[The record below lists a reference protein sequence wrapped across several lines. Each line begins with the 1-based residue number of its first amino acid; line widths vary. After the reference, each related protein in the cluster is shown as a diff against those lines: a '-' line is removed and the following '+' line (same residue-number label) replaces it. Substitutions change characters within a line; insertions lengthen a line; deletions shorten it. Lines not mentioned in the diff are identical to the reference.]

1 MLVARMCRYATMV
14 ILIALTSSG
23 CVKNGQKLPV
33 PLRGVAIGA
42 GIGAGV
48 GAVVGSVTGNTVVGA
63 AVGGV
68 AGSVIGLFRQTPQ
81 KEVIDEL
88 TKQDIQHVEY
98 GDTHLLII
106 PTDRYFEV
114 GTHRL
119 SDQCYLGLMNI
130 TRLLRFY
137 PCSMFY
143 VAGFTDEI
151 GMRSKKN
158 KLSQSRAD
166 TLITFL
172 WAHDVRAY
180 NLRAEGYGDKFPVGD
195 NHLIHGSAFNRRIEI
210 QWLNIANCKR
220 QVKPEDEMID
230 SK

>member
-1 MLVARMCRYATMV
+1 MPVARMCRYATMV
-14 ILIALTSSG
+14 ILISLTSTG
-23 CVKNGQKLPV
+23 CVKNGQKLPI
-33 PLRGVAIGA
+33 PLRGVAMGA
-42 GIGAGV
+42 GIGIGV
-48 GAVVGSVTGNTVVGA
+48 GAVVGSVAGNAVVGA

-68 AGSVIGLFRQTPQ
+68 AGSVLGLFRQTPQ
-81 KEVIDEL
+81 EVIGEL
-88 TKQDIQHVEY
+88 ARQDIQYVEY
-98 GDTHLLII
+98 GDTHVLII

-114 GTHRL
+114 NTHRF

-151 GMRSKKN
+151 GTRDKKN

-166 TLITFL
+166 AMITFL

-180 NLRAEGYGDKFPVGD
+180 NLRAEGYGDKFSVGD
-195 NHLIHGSAFNRRIEI
+195 NHLIHGSAYNRRIEI
-210 QWLNIANCKR
+210 QWINIANCKT
-220 QVKPEDEMID
+220 PPMTEPLD

>member
-1 MLVARMCRYATMV
+1 MSVAKMCRYATMV
-14 ILIALTSSG
+14 ILLGLTSTG

-33 PLRGVAIGA
+33 PLKGVVMGA

-48 GAVVGSVTGNTVVGA
+48 GAVVGSVAGNTVAGA
-63 AVGGV
+63 VVGGA
-68 AGSVIGLFRQTPQ
+68 AGSVLGLFRQTPQ
-81 KEVIDEL
+81 EVIGEL
-88 TKQDIQHVEY
+88 AKQDIQYVAY
-98 GDTHLLII
+98 GDTHLLVI

-114 GTHRL
+114 NTHRF

-151 GMRSKKN
+151 GTRSNKN

-166 TLITFL
+166 AMITFL

-180 NLRAEGYGDKFPVGD
+180 NLKAEGYGDKFSVGD

-220 QVKPEDEMID
+220 PVQPVDAVFDGK
-230 SK
+230 

>member
-1 MLVARMCRYATMV
+1 MLIARRCRYTAMV
-14 ILIALTSSG
+14 ILISLTITG
-23 CVKNGQKLPV
+23 CFNNGQKLPV
-33 PLRGVAIGA
+33 PLKGVAMGA
-42 GIGAGV
+42 GIGVGV
-48 GAVVGSVTGNTVVGA
+48 GAVVGSVAGNAVVGA

-68 AGSVIGLFRQTPQ
+68 AGSVLGLFRQTPQ
-81 KEVIDEL
+81 EVIGEL
-88 TKQDIQHVEY
+88 KKQDIQYVEY
-98 GDTHLLII
+98 GDTHLLVI

-114 GTHRL
+114 NTHRF
-119 SDQCYLGLMNI
+119 SDQCYLGLMNV

-151 GMRSKKN
+151 GMRSKKD

-166 TLITFL
+166 AIITFL

-180 NLRAEGYGDKFPVGD
+180 NLRAEGYGDKFSVGD

-210 QWLNIANCKR
+210 QWINVANCKR
-220 QVKPEDEMID
+220 PVELEEKMID